1 MFVKCISKTGGKV
14 TPKNTISTS
23 LPAFVVK
30 SDTVFGQNPPAGANS
45 GCKITFARATAQIME
60 SGGQKM

>member
-1 MFVKCISKTGGKV
+1 MFVNCISKTDGKV
-14 TPKNTISTS
+14 TPKITFSTFP
-23 LPAFVVK
+23 PAFVVK

-45 GCKITFARATAQIME
+45 GCKITFARAIAQIKE